1 KIENNLPFL
10 LIYRYKSLPLRQ
22 TVRLVMG
29 ESSYFISSGSE
40 EAIEESRKLLIAIA
54 KTLSVSFGAVM
65 FLEVWEGEPDSKEF
79 KIKAPKDLAK
89 ATVNTLSAELD
100 DLSKKFP
107 GVKVGLEY
115 SNKDR
120 KSVV

>member
-1 KIENNLPFL
+1 MHHSCGYKSFHQIGRVFMRNIDLQPDNIRSIIQDLKDGKSITAKLPSQGKLKIENNLPFL

-54 KTLSVSFGAVM
+54 KTLS
-65 FLEVWEGEPDSKEF
+65 
-79 KIKAPKDLAK
+79 
-89 ATVNTLSAELD
+89 
-100 DLSKKFP
+100 
-107 GVKVGLEY
+107 
-115 SNKDR
+115 
-120 KSVV
+120 